1 MYVPSGY
8 TLTLNSSSALYGG
21 TLFVENGAN
30 LVIKDRMTI
39 YDNASL
45 ICDGRINV
53 GRQGSICMYNGGI
66 LYTSPE
72 STIKLNADSHLY
84 STDYASSA
92 CLGEMIKINGLEDD
106 KRRTFFPTIISAVK
120 TITDPDGDILTAEAV
135 SCEYALKAL
144 SAKWYTLAELPAGET
159 SENLTV
165 LFSNGS
171 SMKFSFENGKLLG
184 IQGTS
189 VRDIWEYS
197 ADK

>member
-1 MYVPSGY
+1 M
-8 TLTLNSSSALYGG
+8 
-21 TLFVENGAN
+21 FVENGAN
-30 LVIKDRMTI
+30 LIIKDRMTI

-53 GRQGSICMYNGGI
+53 GRQGSICMDNGGI

-120 TITDPDGDILTAEAV
+120 TITDPDGDILTHEAV